1 MIKRY
6 RRALNAVLSLKLRD
20 DLFTLAQTREN
31 CLMEF
36 FDIKNK
42 DGHWSDLDLNKVDP
56 LFCLYVADNRL
67 KSLYDA
73 IIPSRDVIPN
83 QRPLPRLMLSAMP
96 IMDEKY
102 RCSVS
107 LIELDEKFSSLD
119 GRTLKENLVPPKD
132 NADLYAYELA
142 GMYGSADK
150 MAKRLTR
157 YFDTGVNWDDSKT
170 FIFGADLPMPKPKKR

>member
-6 RRALNAVLSLKLRD
+6 RWALDAVLSLKLRD

-31 CLMEF
+31 CLMDF
-36 FDIKNK
+36 FDIQNKN
-42 DGHWSDLDLNKVDP
+42 GHWSDLDLKKVDP

-73 IIPSRDVIPN
+73 VVPSRDVMPN
-83 QRPLPRLMLSAMP
+83 RRPLPRVMLSATP

-107 LIELDEKFSSLD
+107 LIELTESFESLG
-119 GRTLKENLVPPKD
+119 GRTFKEDLVPPKD
-132 NADLYAYELA
+132 NADLYAYELC
-142 GMYGSADK
+142 GMWGSADK

-157 YFDTGVNWDDSKT
+157 
-170 FIFGADLPMPKPKKR
+170 